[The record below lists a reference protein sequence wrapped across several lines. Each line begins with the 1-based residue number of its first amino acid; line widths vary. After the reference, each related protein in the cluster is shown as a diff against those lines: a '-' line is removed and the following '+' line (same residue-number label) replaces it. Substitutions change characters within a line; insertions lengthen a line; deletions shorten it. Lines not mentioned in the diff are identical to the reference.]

1 MERRSLEL
9 TTNLVFLARR
19 QSLTQNVYETG
30 WRQSI
35 AGSVNVTHVLPN
47 TCQMMAVACLRAA
60 RAAGCFWSAD
70 GVLNI
75 VPAPGSCT
83 AGPAQL
89 LKMITGRT
97 LYRTCEYAHPHYQT
111 RLQSRHAPCIR
122 LIDSRAQLKTGT
134 PTQPRLESQTHCGRT
149 YTFPS

>member
-1 MERRSLEL
+1 
-9 TTNLVFLARR
+9 
-19 QSLTQNVYETG
+19 LTQNVYETG

-35 AGSVNVTHVLPN
+35 AGSVNATHVLPS

-83 AGPAQL
+83 AGSAQL
-89 LKMITGRT
+89 LKMITRRMAPVST
-97 LYRTCEYAHPHYQT
+97 LTHTIGHVC
-111 RLQSRHAPCIR
+111 SRGMPV
-122 LIDSRAQLKTGT
+122 
-134 PTQPRLESQTHCGRT
+134 
-149 YTFPS
+149 Y